1 MDMDITTKTFDE
13 RDEFKR
19 KSIAEKAIKLLKSDI
34 DISPMVIDGS
44 WGIGKTEF
52 CHKLINLMK
61 EGSTHNIIY
70 IDAFKADHVDE
81 PLMTVLAEIIKILP
95 EGPRRKAFINR
106 VLPAVRYT
114 LKTAAKA
121 GISHLLRQDF
131 ADIANDFDKTIQKV
145 ADDSID
151 KIAKTILKDHV
162 EAEKSLQ
169 ALQTALTAIA
179 SQDPIVIFIDELD
192 RCRPNFAVD
201 MLEIIKHTF
210 DVEGVSFVLITNTQQ
225 LKASINHCYGQAVDA
240 QRYLDKFIKFRFEL
254 SPHSTRDLSSPVLA
268 ATDHFFKLAKDKGCL
283 PNDLL
288 GSNYFKKAI
297 ENLIRYQSLSLRQI
311 ETLILHIEIVQ
322 RLSDSETFSERM
334 DLGYVL
340 LRLTAVMLVCYEPT
354 LLNKIKNGIIDA
366 DLLGEFLG
374 VKEIPIINQG
384 SLENTEIIRP
394 EAFEVIMV
402 ILAKDCNQNAEKYI
416 PSEDKQGE
424 WNSYISNFMDGM
436 PYNRRAIKI
445 IIETANIMAFE

>member
-13 RDEFKR
+13 RDEFQR
-19 KSIAEKAIKLLKSDI
+19 RSIAEKAIRLLKSDI

-44 WGIGKTEF
+44 WGTGKTEF

-61 EGSTHNIIY
+61 QDDNTHNIIY

-114 LKTAAKA
+114 IKTVAKA
-121 GISHLLRQDF
+121 GVSHLLRQEFSGVVD
-131 ADIANDFDKTIQKV
+131 DFDEAIQNF

-151 KIAKTILKDHV
+151 KTAELILKDHV

-169 ALQTALTAIA
+169 TLQTALTAIA
-179 SQDPIVIFIDELD
+179 SQDPIIIFIDELD

-225 LKASINHCYGQAVDA
+225 LKASINHCYGQEVDA

-254 SPHSTRDLSSPVLA
+254 SSLSSRSYHSPVLA
-268 ATDHFFKLAKDKGCL
+268 SKQHFFNLASEKECL
-283 PNDLL
+283 PDEYLKD
-288 GSNYFKKAI
+288 NYFQDAI
-297 ENLIRYQSLSLRQI
+297 EDLVRSRSLSLREI
-311 ETLILHIEIVQ
+311 ETLILHIQIAQ
-322 RLSDSETFSERM
+322 ILSASATFAERQYF
-334 DLGYVL
+334 GYKL
-340 LRLTAVMLVCYEPT
+340 LRLIGVLLVCYRPE
-354 LLNKIKNGIIDA
+354 LLDQIKKGVVDA
-366 DLLGEFLG
+366 KSLGEFLG
-374 VKEIPIINQG
+374 VKKLPTFESGIGVPK
-384 SLENTEIIRP
+384 
-394 EAFEVIMV
+394 AFEVIMF
-402 ILAKDCNQNAEKYI
+402 ILAKDSTENAEQYK
-416 PSEDKQGE
+416 PSEGNE
-424 WNSYISNFMDGM
+424 EFWNSFGNRFMGNSLV
-436 PYNRRAIKI
+436 PQKAINQ
-445 IIETANIMAFE
+445 IIETANILAFE